1 MEKINLKSY
10 NTIIVQK
17 NNLHQSNSEKKL
29 IINGINYIDIDKYRD
44 ELIKTKKELNK
55 RNIEYN
61 NLKVEYLK
69 LENENKSN
77 LKLIQLVINETS
89 SKDNSYLDSLN
100 NLKENNGSSTNINTI
115 LPNKNNINTKC
126 FNINEANSNNNLE
139 VKDGLNICKKKPVI
153 LCTQTIKKIREKYL
167 YKKMREEI
175 SHLKEELNEKTTIM
189 SNLKNNSKIIKLR
202 ELDNKYAE
210 TYNELKE
217 LKDKYK
223 KVEYIK
229 SDYFNTKNQIALLYQ
244 ELDFYRKQV
253 KMQKEHNEKLE
264 LENKN
269 NMMTIERQENQKTID
284 VNKKKILK
292 TENEKMKK
300 IISNLKEKNKQLLH
314 DMENLKNIKP
324 PMRNLAKVEIEN
336 KRLRAIIIE
345 YNREIERLKRII
357 EALKIKPRTSPDDF
371 FMTSTK
377 LQPEEE
383 KQSQNNCTTND
394 IITNNN
400 QQEEIKIDEDIKKDK
415 EEEKD
420 KKKIEEKNDDINE
433 KKDEVKK
440 EEEIG
445 DDKNKKEKED
455 DEKEYNEYETFD
467 KNKNIENN
475 NVNIEQSNLN
485 ENIIIPKENEPNIL
499 KIEKY
504 NKDTGIEKLNTDVI
518 DGLGNNKSNL
528 LNEDNDNKNNVN
540 EISVL
545 NHDGKKLETKDI
557 ELKYYLNNDS
567 FKEESKKENK

>member
-1 MEKINLKSY
+1 MLLN
-10 NTIIVQK
+10 
-17 NNLHQSNSEKKL
+17 NNLRQVSSEKKFFVM
-29 IINGINYIDIDKYRD
+29 NNSNYVDIESYRD
-44 ELIKTKKELNK
+44 EIKKLKIELNK
-55 RNIEYN
+55 KKKDIGF
-61 NLKVEYLK
+61 LKVKYLK
-69 LENENKSN
+69 LDKQNQSSLKLLEQVVNESNSTNFTLSKTYSGLFDQIKNKRSSNETKIKNEENKNKNVNENTQYDELNS
-77 LKLIQLVINETS
+77 INDGNKT
-89 SKDNSYLDSLN
+89 
-100 NLKENNGSSTNINTI
+100 GTN
-115 LPNKNNINTKC
+115 
-126 FNINEANSNNNLE
+126 FA
-139 VKDGLNICKKKPVI
+139 KKTASF
-153 LCTQTIKKIREKYL
+153 LCNQTINKIKEKFL
-167 YKKMREEI
+167 FNRMKQEI
-175 SHLKEELNEKTTIM
+175 NKLKEEITEKNTLM
-189 SNLKNNSKIIKLR
+189 KNLKNNSKIIKLR

-383 KQSQNNCTTND
+383 KQSQNNCTTNN

-420 KKKIEEKNDDINE
+420 K
-433 KKDEVKK
+433 
-440 EEEIG
+440 
-445 DDKNKKEKED
+445 
-455 DEKEYNEYETFD
+455 
-467 KNKNIENN
+467 NI
-475 NVNIEQSNLN
+475 
-485 ENIIIPKENEPNIL
+485 
-499 KIEKY
+499 
-504 NKDTGIEKLNTDVI
+504 
-518 DGLGNNKSNL
+518 
-528 LNEDNDNKNNVN
+528 
-540 EISVL
+540 
-545 NHDGKKLETKDI
+545 
-557 ELKYYLNNDS
+557 
-567 FKEESKKENK
+567 